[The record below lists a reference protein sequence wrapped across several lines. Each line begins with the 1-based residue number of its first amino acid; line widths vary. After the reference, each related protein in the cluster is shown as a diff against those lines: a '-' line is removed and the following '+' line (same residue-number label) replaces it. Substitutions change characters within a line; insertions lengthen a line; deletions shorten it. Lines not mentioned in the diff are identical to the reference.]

1 MKYRNTSIG
10 GFIVAIILL
19 ALLIAFSIAGS
30 TVKPADADLPK
41 QDSLAAT
48 FTAEGDAIKLYVIID
63 PDSGIEYL
71 VSDHGGITPRIRYL
85 DWHSGMGSAVY
96 KYYEYW

>member
-1 MKYRNTSIG
+1 MKHRNTSIG

-30 TVKPADADLPK
+30 TVKPAGADLPK
-41 QDSLAAT
+41 QDSLTAT

-71 VSDHGGITPRIRYL
+71 VSDHGGITPRIKGQQWKGGR
-85 DWHSGMGSAVY
+85 GSAIY
-96 KYYEYW
+96 EYYEYW

>member
-48 FTAEGDAIKLYVIID
+48 FTAEGDSIKLYVIID

-71 VSDHGGITPRIRYL
+71 VSDHGGITPRVKRM
-85 DWHSGMGSAVY
+85 DWRGGMGSAIY
-96 KYYEYW
+96 EYYEYW

>member
-1 MKYRNTSIG
+1 MHIMKHKSTSVG

-19 ALLIAFSIAGS
+19 ALLIFFSVCGSLAG
-30 TVKPADADLPK
+30 ADLPK
-41 QDSLAAT
+41 QDSLTAT
-48 FTAEGDAIKLYVIID
+48 YTSEGDCIKIYVVID

-71 VSDHGGITPRIRYL
+71 VSDHGGITPRINGLERRN
-85 DWHSGMGSAVY
+85 GAGSAIY